1 MPGFRDQAKLK
12 LGVKNLIDLGRTER
26 AIMAEGEKSSLIQT
40 SDRSESRRAEWVA
53 EDKYS
58 KTSVA

>member
-12 LGVKNLIDLGRTER
+12 LRVKNFIDLGRTER
-26 AIMAEGEKSSLIQT
+26 AIMAEGKKSSPIQT
-40 SDRSESRRAEWVA
+40 SDRSESLRAEWVA

>member
-12 LGVKNLIDLGRTER
+12 LRVKSLIDLGRIER
-26 AIMAEGEKSSLIQT
+26 AIMAEGKKSSPIQT
-40 SDRSESRRAEWVA
+40 SDRSESLRAEWVA

>member
-1 MPGFRDQAKLK
+1 M
-12 LGVKNLIDLGRTER
+12 IDLGRTER
-26 AIMAEGEKSSLIQT
+26 AIMAEGKKSSPIQT
-40 SDRSESRRAEWVA
+40 SDRSESLRAEWVA

>member
-1 MPGFRDQAKLK
+1 MRGFRDRAKLK

-26 AIMAEGEKSSLIQT
+26 AIMAEGKKSSPIQT

>member
-12 LGVKNLIDLGRTER
+12 LRVKNFIDLGRTER
-26 AIMAEGEKSSLIQT
+26 AIMAEGKKSSPIQT

>member
-12 LGVKNLIDLGRTER
+12 LRVKNLIDLGRTER
-26 AIMAEGEKSSLIQT
+26 AITAEGKKSSPIQT

-58 KTSVA
+58 KTSIA